1 LLRDALLEFGI
12 FLRRLRGFDKW
23 IENWDSARQ
32 RLGTMK
38 NFLQNL
44 LIFFALTL
52 CALIAFQ
59 WVRETDLRKEIQK
72 LNDTVHDKSQAIID
86 LEARLRHDEE
96 EIRRLDGIK
105 NELTATVK
113 SNNLEIA
120 RLGKDLDKA
129 TADNQRKDKQIEVYK
144 EALNTANE
152 NIKKQN
158 EEMKAQNEEMKKL
171 AEERNDVAQK
181 YNKLAADYKDLAGKW
196 NKQQED
202 IAAKN
207 ATFAPAKK

>member
-1 LLRDALLEFGI
+1 LRYRG
-12 FLRRLRGFDKW
+12 RRGGFDKYR
-23 IENWDSARQ
+23 ENWDSAARDWPS
-32 RLGTMK
+32 RMMK

-44 LIFFALTL
+44 LIFFALCL
-52 CALIAFQ
+52 CGLIAFQ

-96 EIRRLDGIK
+96 EIKRLDGLK

-120 RLGKDLDKA
+120 RLGKDLEKA
-129 TADNQRKDKQIEVYK
+129 NVENQRKDKQIEVYK
-144 EALNTANE
+144 EAINTANE

-171 AEERNDVAQK
+171 AEDRNEVVKKFNQMAGE
-181 YNKLAADYKDLAGKW
+181 YKDLVEKW
-196 NKQQED
+196 NKQQDE
-202 IAAKN
+202 IAARN
-207 ATFAPAKK
+207 ATNAPPKK